1 MAPIS
6 LVLLNPLGFLC
17 MEVGERLKESR
28 RNSQQSIQQQQQSMD
43 VSSIES
49 DGQLSRKISTSSTTS
64 LSSANQKR
72 AKTNGCKVWIKKKKK
87 LYDVITNKFHWL
99 FYIDILE
106 CVEKHVVY
114 SDCFNDGHG
123 HCR

>member
-72 AKTNGCKVWIKKKKK
+72 AKTNGCKVLIKKKKK
-87 LYDVITNKFHWL
+87 LYDVITNKFH
-99 FYIDILE
+99 
-106 CVEKHVVY
+106 
-114 SDCFNDGHG
+114 
-123 HCR
+123 

>member
-28 RNSQQSIQQQQQSMD
+28 RNSQQSIQQQQQSD
-43 VSSIES
+43 VASIES

-72 AKTNGCKVWIKKKKK
+72 AKTNGCKVWIIPY
-87 LYDVITNKFHWL
+87 LNL
-99 FYIDILE
+99 F
-106 CVEKHVVY
+106 
-114 SDCFNDGHG
+114 
-123 HCR
+123 

>member
-64 LSSANQKR
+64 LSSANKKI
-72 AKTNGCKVWIKKKKK
+72 AKTNGCKVWI
-87 LYDVITNKFHWL
+87 
-99 FYIDILE
+99 
-106 CVEKHVVY
+106 
-114 SDCFNDGHG
+114 
-123 HCR
+123 

>member
-72 AKTNGCKVWIKKKKK
+72 AKTNGCKVWI
-87 LYDVITNKFHWL
+87 
-99 FYIDILE
+99 
-106 CVEKHVVY
+106 
-114 SDCFNDGHG
+114 
-123 HCR
+123 

>member
-28 RNSQQSIQQQQQSMD
+28 RNSQQSIQQQQQQSD

-49 DGQLSRKISTSSTTS
+49 DGQLSRKVSTSSTTS

-72 AKTNGCKVWIKKKKK
+72 AKTNGCKVWI
-87 LYDVITNKFHWL
+87 IHF
-99 FYIDILE
+99 F
-106 CVEKHVVY
+106 
-114 SDCFNDGHG
+114 
-123 HCR
+123 

>member
-28 RNSQQSIQQQQQSMD
+28 RNSQQSIQQQSD

-64 LSSANQKR
+64 LSNANQKR
-72 AKTNGCKVWIKKKKK
+72 AKTNGCKVWIIHLFKFFKNDLIKQ
-87 LYDVITNKFHWL
+87 TNFIWL
-99 FYIDILE
+99 DFLE